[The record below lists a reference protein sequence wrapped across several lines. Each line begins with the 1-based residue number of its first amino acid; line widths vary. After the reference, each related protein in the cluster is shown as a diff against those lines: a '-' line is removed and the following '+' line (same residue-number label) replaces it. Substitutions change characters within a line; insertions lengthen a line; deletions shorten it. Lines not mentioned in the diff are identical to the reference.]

1 MTTSNTLQ
9 KVTSHQWAV
18 YDFVRTIPCGKVTT
32 YKDIATALGEGSPR
46 SVGGALRNN
55 PFAPFVPCHRIVASN
70 LFIGGF
76 YGEWGVEGKSKK
88 NAGSEPQGLRKM
100 RMLGKEGVEFT
111 KDGYL
116 VDKSTIWRG

>member
-1 MTTSNTLQ
+1 M
-9 KVTSHQWAV
+9 
-18 YDFVRTIPCGKVTT
+18 
-32 YKDIATALGEGSPR
+32 
-46 SVGGALRNN
+46 
-55 PFAPFVPCHRIVASN
+55 ASN

-76 YGEWGVEGKSKK
+76 YGEWGVEGKSKD